1 MKYQFVRQYSEEDC
15 GAACIATIAKHYQ
28 RTFALN
34 RVREAIGTG
43 QLGTT
48 MLGLRQGAEALG
60 FNARAVRASP
70 QLIDQIKKAPLPAI
84 IHWKG
89 KHWVVLYGQK
99 GNKYVIAD
107 PAINIRYLSKKELVE
122 GWANWVMLLI
132 EPDSSRFYEQPN
144 DKVGG
149 FGRFFIR
156 VLPYRGILFQAL
168 VCIIIVGMLSL
179 ASPILMQIL
188 TDDVLVRGDMDLL
201 REVGIAVLLMNLVS
215 YSLRMVQSNLIAHFA
230 QRLQLGL
237 ILEFGRQILRLP
249 LKYYEAR
256 RSGEVVSRLEDIQ
269 KINQLVSQVVITVPS
284 QSAIALVSLGVMI
297 FYSPTLTIVAI
308 GIAILMTLS
317 TFVFLPVLQRKSRN
331 LLISEAENQGVLVE
345 TFKGAL
351 TLKTTNAMPQFWEE
365 LQARFTRFANL
376 SFSTTQIGI
385 INNVFSGLVSS
396 NGNLFL
402 LWFGSSLVISKEI
415 TIGQLLAFT
424 SMNRNLS
431 GFISTM
437 VSFVNQF
444 TVVKTATQRLSEV
457 TDATPER
464 QDDDKRHYAEIS
476 GNADITCND
485 LTFHYSGRLNLL
497 EDFNICIPGGK
508 AVALIGESGC
518 GKSSVAK
525 VIAGLYTPQ
534 SGNIRIG
541 DYNLQDL
548 SLDCLR
554 EQIVLVP
561 QDAHFWSRSIVENF
575 RLAAPK
581 ASFEQMVLA
590 CKVAEA
596 DGFIS
601 KLPDKYQTI
610 LGEFGANISG
620 GQRQR
625 LAIARAIV
633 NDPPVLILDESTGG
647 LDPVSEDRV
656 LSQLFAF
663 REGKTTILISHRP
676 RVISKA
682 DWIILLDQ
690 GQLKIQG
697 TYEELRSQSGNHL
710 DFLNP

>member
-1 MKYQFVRQYSEEDC
+1 MKYQFVRQHSEEDC
-15 GAACIATIAKHYQ
+15 GAACLAAIAKYYQ
-28 RTFALN
+28 RSFALN

-70 QLIDQIKKAPLPAI
+70 ELINQLKKAPLPAI

-89 KHWVVLYGQK
+89 RHWVVLYGQK

-122 GWANWVMLLI
+122 GWANWVMLLV

-149 FGRFFIR
+149 FGRFLVR
-156 VLPYRGILFQAL
+156 VLPYRGILLQAL

-188 TDDVLVRGDMDLL
+188 TDDVLVRGDTDLL
-201 REVGIAVLLMNLVS
+201 TQVAIAVLAMNILS
-215 YSLRMVQSNLIAHFA
+215 YSLRLIQSNLIAHFA
-230 QRLQLGL
+230 QRLQLSL

-269 KINQLVSQVVITVPS
+269 KINQLVSQLVVTVPS

-297 FYSPTLTIVAI
+297 FYSPTLTMVAI

-317 TFVFLPVLQRKSRN
+317 TFVFLPTLQRKSRN
-331 LLISEAENQGVLVE
+331 LLISEAENQGLLVE

-351 TLKTTNAMPQFWEE
+351 TLKTTNATSQFWEE
-365 LQARFTRFANL
+365 LQSRFTRFANI
-376 SFSTTQIGI
+376 SFTTGQIGI
-385 INNVFSGLVSS
+385 VNNVFSGFVST
-396 NGNLFL
+396 NGNLAL
-402 LWFGSSLVISKEI
+402 LWVGSSLVISKEI

-431 GFISTM
+431 TFISTS

-444 TVVKTATQRLSEV
+444 TLVKTATQRLSEV
-457 TDATPER
+457 TDATPETI
-464 QDDDKRHYAEIS
+464 DDEKKHYAQIPD
-476 GNADITCND
+476 NADITCSNV
-485 LTFHYSGRLNLL
+485 TFHYSGRLNLL
-497 EDFNICIPGGK
+497 EDFNINIPGGRV
-508 AVALIGESGC
+508 VALIGESGC

-525 VIAGLYTPQ
+525 VIAGLYAPQ

-548 SLDCLR
+548 SLSCLR

-561 QDAHFWSRSIVENF
+561 QDAHFWSRSIIENF
-575 RLAAPK
+575 RLASPK

-625 LAIARAIV
+625 LAIARA
-633 NDPPVLILDESTGG
+633 LINLHPA
-647 LDPVSEDRV
+647 LHFVV
-656 LSQLFAF
+656 
-663 REGKTTILISHRP
+663 
-676 RVISKA
+676 
-682 DWIILLDQ
+682 
-690 GQLKIQG
+690 
-697 TYEELRSQSGNHL
+697 
-710 DFLNP
+710 